1 MRSSRPISLFEQ
13 RPPEPRPP
21 GAYLVSFLVH
31 GSVVG
36 MIAYGI
42 LFAPRIN
49 MSAAAERYIIRDVD
63 LNEPDLPRPLPPK
76 EDDAQYPRSAP
87 EKTASHGSLVA
98 PSSSLRQL
106 EKRLV
111 AERTVLQPDVRLNKL
126 LLKTT
131 PLPSMLIWSAQRP
144 KVELITPP
152 QPRPLPTSTVQP
164 SIDRPNMEVKLA
176 DLPVSSTAFAT
187 AKPMPV
193 PGSSAPIV
201 IHGPNPADLVAET
214 SSTATIEPSSAAIL
228 SLSDM
233 QMNRGTTALPPANQT
248 AKGDPEGALA
258 PGKSGN
264 GPRPGSGDASAK
276 GLAANGDNGIG
287 SAAKSAGPGGS
298 KSGAGAGT
306 GEGSGVTFT
315 RVNIPHDGQFNF
327 VIVGSVINGQFPQ
340 TTAVWGNRLV
350 YSVYLHVGLSKSWI
364 LQYALPTSED
374 AMPGGSRPHIEAPWP
389 FYIVRPNLDDVYV
402 NANALMIHGFVTVS
416 GRFESL
422 SLAFPAG
429 FTEVQ
434 GVVAALQQWQFRPA
448 TENGQK
454 ARVEVL
460 LIIPQSGD

>member
-1 MRSSRPISLFEQ
+1 MRSSRPISLFAD
-13 RPPEPRPP
+13 RTPEPRRP
-21 GAYLVSFLVH
+21 GAFLVSFLAH
-31 GSVVG
+31 GSVIG

-49 MSAAAERYIIRDVD
+49 MSAAADRYLIRNVD
-63 LNEPDLPRPLPPK
+63 LSEPDPPRPIPPK
-76 EDDAQYPRSAP
+76 EDNGEYPRNAP
-87 EKTASHGSLVA
+87 EKTAPHGKLVA

-106 EKRLV
+106 EKRLL

-144 KVELITPP
+144 NVQLITPP
-152 QPRPLPTSTVQP
+152 KPRILATSTVQP
-164 SIDRPNMEVKLA
+164 SLERPNMEVKLA
-176 DLPVSSTAFAT
+176 DMPVSSTNFAT
-187 AKPMPV
+187 SKPMPV
-193 PGSSAPIV
+193 PGSSSPIV
-201 IHGPNPADLVAET
+201 IHGPNPSDLVAET
-214 SSTATIEPSSAAIL
+214 SSTVAIEPSSAAIL

-233 QMNRGTTALPPANQT
+233 QMNQGTTAVPPANQT
-248 AKGDPEGALA
+248 AKGDPAGALA
-258 PGKSGN
+258 PGKSGS
-264 GPRPGSGDASAK
+264 GPRPGSGDANAK
-276 GLAANGDNGIG
+276 GLAANGNNGVG
-287 SAAKSAGPGGS
+287 TDGKAGGPGGS

-327 VIVGSVINGQFPQ
+327 VMVGSVLNGQFPQ
-340 TTAVWGNRLV
+340 TAAVWGNRLV

-364 LQYALPTSED
+364 LQYALPSSED
-374 AMPGGSRPHIEAPWP
+374 TMPGGSRPHIEAPWP

-402 NANALMIHGFVTVS
+402 NANALMIHGFVTAG

-422 SLAFPAG
+422 SLAFPPG
-429 FTEVQ
+429 FTEAQ

-460 LIIPQSGD
+460 LIIPQGVD